1 MPKAKEIY
9 EYIDSFAPFSAQEE
23 WDNSGFL
30 IGDENKEITKVLMA
44 LDCTNEVL
52 EAAKDMGCE
61 LVITHHPI
69 IFGAIKQA
77 KYGSEVYTAVNNG
90 LSVICAHTSYDV
102 ASGGVSDILAKT
114 LSAKNT
120 TKSPSGIFTLGEVE
134 KTTVGEFAEFI
145 KKTLSANVRACL
157 TDKAVSKVAFCGGA
171 GSDYLCEAK
180 ETGCDLL
187 VTGDAGH
194 HDFLD
199 AVTLGIGLI
208 AAGHFETEAIS
219 VKPLCDR
226 LQKKFENVKFT
237 VFEQK
242 TPITYI

>member
-9 EYIDSFAPFSAQEE
+9 EYIDSIAPFSKQEE

-30 IGDENKEITKVLMA
+30 IGDENATVTKTMLA

-52 EAAKDMGCE
+52 EAAKATGCE

-69 IFGAIKQA
+69 IFGAIKQV
-77 KYGSEVYTAVNNG
+77 KSGGEVYTAVNSG

-102 ASGGVSDILAKT
+102 AEGGVSDILAT
-114 LSAKNT
+114 ALSAKSIE
-120 TKSPSGIFTLGEVE
+120 KSPSGILTVGNVE
-134 KTTVGEFAEFI
+134 ATTVGEFAKYV
-145 KKTLSANVRACL
+145 KKTLSASVRACL
-157 TDKAVSKVAFCGGA
+157 TDKPVSRVAFCGGA

-180 ETGCDLL
+180 EIGCDLL

-199 AVTLGIGLI
+199 AVNLGIGLI

-219 VKPLCDR
+219 VKPLCDK

>member
-9 EYIDSFAPFSAQEE
+9 EYTDSFAPFCKQKE

-30 IGDENKEITKVLMA
+30 IGDENAEVTSVLLA

-52 EAAKDMGCE
+52 EYAKKSGCE

-69 IFGAIKQA
+69 IFGALKQV
-77 KYGSEVYTAVNNG
+77 KFGSEVYTAVNSG
-90 LSVICAHTSYDV
+90 LSVICAHTSYDI
-102 ASGGVSDILAKT
+102 AQGGVSDILATT
-114 LSAKNT
+114 LSAENIE
-120 TKSPSGIFTLGEVE
+120 KSPSGILTIGEV
-134 KTTVGEFAEFI
+134 KNTTVGEYAKFI
-145 KKTLSANVRACL
+145 KKTLFASVRACL
-157 TDKAVSKVAFCGGA
+157 TEKEVQRVAFCGGA
-171 GSDYLCEAK
+171 GSDYLLEAK
-180 ETGCDLL
+180 EMGCDLL

-199 AVTLGIGLI
+199 AVNLGIGLV
-208 AAGHFETEAIS
+208 AAGHFETETIS
-219 VKPLCDR
+219 IKPLCDR
-226 LQKKFENVKFT
+226 LQEKFEKVKFT

>member
-30 IGDENKEITKVLMA
+30 IGDENREVTKVLMA

-52 EAAKDMGCE
+52 EAAKAMGCE

-69 IFGAIKQA
+69 IFGAIKQV
-77 KYGSEVYTAVNNG
+77 KCGSEVYTAVNNG

-102 ASGGVSDILAKT
+102 ASGGVSDILADT

-120 TKSPSGIFTLGEVE
+120 TKSPSGILTLGEVE
-134 KTTVGEFAEFI
+134 KTTVGEFAEFV

-157 TDKAVSKVAFCGGA
+157 TDKTVSKVAFCGGA

-199 AVTLGIGLI
+199 AAALGIGLI

>member
-9 EYIDSFAPFSAQEE
+9 EYIDSLAPFSAQEE

-30 IGDENKEITKVLMA
+30 IGDENGEITKVLMA

-52 EAAKDMGCE
+52 EAAKKLGCE

-69 IFGAIKQA
+69 IFGAIKQV
-77 KYGSEVYTAVNNG
+77 KRGSEVYTAVNNG

-102 ASGGVSDILAKT
+102 ASGGVSDILAST

-120 TKSPSGIFTLGEVE
+120 VKSPSGILTLGEVE
-134 KTTVGEFAEFI
+134 KTTVGEFAEFV

-157 TDKAVSKVAFCGGA
+157 TDKEVAKVAFCGGA

-199 AVTLGIGLI
+199 AVSLGIGLI

-226 LQKKFENVKFT
+226 LQSKFKNVKFT

-242 TPITYI
+242 TPIIYI